1 VVSLKKRVKKLTK
14 RQDDL
19 EQAIRKLS
27 VRRIRKLRRKLAG
40 RR

>member
-1 VVSLKKRVKKLTK
+1 VVSLKKRIKKLTK

-27 VRRIRKLRRKLAG
+27 TRRIRKLRRKLA
-40 RR
+40 RRK